1 MKIQTAKSARNILAG
16 FWLGVGLLFLLT
28 ILLKTPQF
36 GEDAGKVF
44 AQAPTLVTPI
54 LALVLTYWYGG
65 KATNQP
71 LQNPASF
78 YAALFISVVHTVA
91 ISVVVFSWTSGGK
104 MPMVQALSRAAEF
117 MPYFSTI
124 TIASL
129 NYCLL
134 GITIQEKELES
145 PRGKVPGKEKAKK

>member
-1 MKIQTAKSARNILAG
+1 MKIETAKSARNILAG
-16 FWLGVGLLFLLT
+16 YWLCVGLLFLLA

-44 AQAPTLVTPI
+44 VQAPALVTPI
-54 LALVLTYWYGG
+54 LALVLTYLYGG
-65 KATNQP
+65 KAANQP
-71 LQNPASF
+71 LQNRAAF
-78 YAALFISVVHTVA
+78 YSALFISVIHTAA
-91 ISVVVFSWTSGGK
+91 IVVVAFFWTSGGR
-104 MPMVQALSRAAEF
+104 MSMVQSLSRAAEF

-134 GITIQEKELES
+134 GITIQEKELELLGAK
-145 PRGKVPGKEKAKK
+145 PATKKKGGK